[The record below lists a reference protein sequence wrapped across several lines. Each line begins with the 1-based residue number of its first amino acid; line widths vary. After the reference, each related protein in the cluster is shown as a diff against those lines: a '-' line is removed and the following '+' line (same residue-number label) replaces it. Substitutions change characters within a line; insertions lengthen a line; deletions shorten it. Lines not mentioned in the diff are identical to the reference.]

1 MKIIS
6 VVEDDKY
13 FAVEI
18 EKVDFQNAKK
28 NIDKT
33 FQGAV
38 LHFMNSSAKLVFY
51 RKTK

>member
-18 EKVDFQNAKK
+18 EKVDFQNAK